1 MTRIAVFGGTGY
13 LASLIKNQNNV
24 KTNKYIFFSRKKTS
38 RNYIN
43 YLSLKKNYNKLKNF
57 KFAIHLIGPNN
68 NQVDKKKYLIKNK
81 ITSNICD
88 LCLANNIK
96 LIYIS
101 SLQVYSDYGKKNLST
116 GSRINLKIAYSKSHY
131 DSEKIIKTK
140 FLNHKNMFTILRIGN
155 VFGFKIK
162 KKKLGVSMN
171 NLIHSLCILALKKK
185 KILIKNG
192 SIQRTFI
199 PSQIFVQTI
208 NLIIKKKFIK
218 NSIINISYKSFNL
231 KNIAQIIA
239 KRFNFLFNLNL
250 DIQIK
255 NFIKK
260 NIFLIYC
267 NQNLKVSYNKNTFFF
282 EIDRILKNLK
292 K

>member
-1 MTRIAVFGGTGY
+1 M
-13 LASLIKNQNNV
+13 
-24 KTNKYIFFSRKKTS
+24 
-38 RNYIN
+38 
-43 YLSLKKNYNKLKNF
+43 
-57 KFAIHLIGPNN
+57 
-68 NQVDKKKYLIKNK
+68 
-81 ITSNICD
+81 
-88 LCLANNIK
+88 
-96 LIYIS
+96 
-101 SLQVYSDYGKKNLST
+101 YSDYGKKNLST
-116 GSRINLKIAYSKSHY
+116 GSRINLKNSYSKSHY

-140 FLNHKNMFTILRIGN
+140 FLNHKNMFTILRVGN
-155 VFGFKIK
+155 VFGFKK
-162 KKKLGVSMN
+162 KNKRLGVSMN

-218 NSIINISYKSFNL
+218 NSVINISYKSFNL
-231 KNIAQIIA
+231 KNIAQLIA

-267 NQNLKVSYNKNTFFF
+267 NQNLKVSYNKNIFFF